1 MYIVFE
7 GIVGTGKTTQSKRVF
22 EYLKKKFPNKEI
34 IWTREPGGTEIAEA
48 IRKVV
53 QGTEFNEDMDYIC
66 EQYLYAASRAQA
78 LRKVVKPVLDK
89 GGIVVSDR
97 NFITS
102 LAFQGLGRDL
112 GIKKSLA
119 INKIAI
125 EGFIPDI
132 VIQLKLNPKKCLPRL
147 KDQSGDKWEKLG
159 LDFHTKIAKG
169 YNEVSKVRG
178 ICKKWIKVNANGDT
192 DEVFG
197 KIIKKL
203 NPLL

>member
-22 EYLKKKFPNKEI
+22 EYLKKKFPDKEI

-78 LRKVVKPVLDK
+78 LRKVVRPVLDK

-97 NFITS
+97 NYITS
-102 LAFQGLGRDL
+102 LANQGYGRDL
-112 GIKKSLA
+112 GIKQSLL
-119 INKIAI
+119 INKVAI
-125 EGFIPDI
+125 QGFIPDI
-132 VIQLKLNPKKCLPRL
+132 VIQLRLSPKVCLSRL
-147 KDQSGDKWEKLG
+147 KDKNEDKFERLG
-159 LDFHTKIAKG
+159 LDFHTKLAKG
-169 YNEVSKVRG
+169 YDKASKMKG
-178 ICKKWIKVNANGDT
+178 ICKKWIKVDASGDS
-192 DEVFG
+192 DEVFE